1 MRQSKYVRLP
11 SGLTLTDRFSPILR
25 DAYNLPQSGPPPL
38 PSDGGGLIAPPRM
51 ETLIVPPPHDSS
63 PGSGG
68 GKSYVAN
75 PPFSPP
81 KGLTYAEFKQIMQ
94 NKIVEK
100 LNETPKL
107 VVPPPPDRAQYVM
120 NLHNQYGHKS
130 EQEKSGARGQT
141 YTTFGG
147 SQFYQ
152 SLFGGKNG
160 FSPLSFLLSGR
171 GGQSPF
177 FVPVPIVVP
186 PPPPPPPG
194 PKCYTNPSVVSVEAT
209 EEKFKTSFETI
220 AAHRDFVAKVNF
232 AGDLNCKIEIDGKF
246 ILAYAT
252 PQKEKEVN
260 IIDANSFFS
269 GDADEL
275 FDTSNGTESKPT
287 YIVYG
292 PIR

>member
-1 MRQSKYVRLP
+1 
-11 SGLTLTDRFSPILR
+11 
-25 DAYNLPQSGPPPL
+25 
-38 PSDGGGLIAPPRM
+38 
-51 ETLIVPPPHDSS
+51 
-63 PGSGG
+63 
-68 GKSYVAN
+68 
-75 PPFSPP
+75 
-81 KGLTYAEFKQIMQ
+81 MQ

-107 VVPPPPDRAQYVM
+107 VVPPPPESYQSPPPPPPAAPPPSPPASSAATVAATVLTTGAPTTAVSAAAKPLDLAVYNPGALTMFCYWTASFSRAQYVM

-152 SLFGGKNG
+152 SLFGG
-160 FSPLSFLLSGR
+160 
-171 GGQSPF
+171 
-177 FVPVPIVVP
+177 
-186 PPPPPPPG
+186 
-194 PKCYTNPSVVSVEAT
+194 AT

>member
-1 MRQSKYVRLP
+1 
-11 SGLTLTDRFSPILR
+11 
-25 DAYNLPQSGPPPL
+25 
-38 PSDGGGLIAPPRM
+38 
-51 ETLIVPPPHDSS
+51 
-63 PGSGG
+63 
-68 GKSYVAN
+68 
-75 PPFSPP
+75 
-81 KGLTYAEFKQIMQ
+81 MQ

-107 VVPPPPDRAQYVM
+107 VVPPPPESYQSPPPPPPAAPPPSPPASSAATVAATVLTTGAPTTAVSAAAKPLDLAVYNPGALTMFCYWTASFSRAQYVM